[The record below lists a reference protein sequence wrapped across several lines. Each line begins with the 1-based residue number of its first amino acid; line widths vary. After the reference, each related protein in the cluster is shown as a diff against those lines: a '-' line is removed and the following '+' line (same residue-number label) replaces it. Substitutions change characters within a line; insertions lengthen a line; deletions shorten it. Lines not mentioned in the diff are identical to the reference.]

1 MLDKDSLR
9 QPTLITRALAIGL
22 LIYAAIPLDAA
33 AQELPDMII
42 RNVLIMVP
50 GSETDHT
57 LVNIQIRNGLVAAV
71 SEDRIPAALGVRVED
86 AELGYLRGN
95 VEVGSPPQFII
106 LDDNPDENF
115 EVLLDTPAHTIFAID
130 GDRIVTDNLQV
141 SLELDEPSELTT
153 QWISHNPPTVARS
166 ENFDFDERWNAV
178 DGKYA
183 SMVFSSGLF
192 LDRAKWLSQNVASK
206 NQPGVGDLTEFD
218 GGSIRAFRFGFNG
231 DLKFDRPWHYSIWFA
246 TNSFDSEFD
255 PQDSD
260 NFKWFDYRLD
270 IPLAD
275 RLTLSIGK
283 QKEPISLPRL
293 MTLTWNPMQER
304 AAVENAMLASRN
316 IGVSLSGNAFSERVT
331 WAAGMFNNWIDTDYS
346 FSKNARQYTGR
357 VTWLPM
363 LSNDETN
370 LIHVAVAVRHD
381 DARNGLR
388 YKAVPEVTDAPLFV
402 DTGLFAADSATLVNL
417 EASWRKGPLWIMTE
431 FMRNDVDAPALGNPT
446 FSGYH
451 IVGTW
456 ALTGE
461 MRPYN
466 RTSGVFGP
474 LPVARDADHGGPGAW
489 ELALRWSDL
498 DLTDGTI
505 DGGEMQVATAAATWW
520 INTSMNVSL
529 NYQSIWNEIGGSEG
543 RADVIVIR
551 LMLFTK

>member
-1 MLDKDSLR
+1 
-9 QPTLITRALAIGL
+9 
-22 LIYAAIPLDAA
+22 
-33 AQELPDMII
+33 MII
-42 RNVLIMVP
+42 RNVLIMEP
-50 GSETDHT
+50 GSESGHA
-57 LVNIQIRNGLVAAV
+57 LVNIQIRNGLVTAV

-206 NQPGVGDLTEFD
+206 NQPGVGDLTEYD

-246 TNSFDSEFD
+246 TNSFDSEFA

-293 MTLTWNPMQER
+293 MTLTWNPIQER

-331 WAAGMFNNWIDTDYS
+331 WAAGMFNNWIDSDYS
-346 FSKNARQYTGR
+346 FSENARQYTGR

-381 DARNGLR
+381 DTRNGLR

-466 RTSGVFGP
+466 RTGGVFGP

-543 RADVIVIR
+543 RADVFVIR

>member
-1 MLDKDSLR
+1 MSRTSLR
-9 QPTLITRALAIGL
+9 NATLIARLLAFGSL
-22 LIYAAIPLDAA
+22 LYTAFTLDAV

-42 RNVLIMVP
+42 RNVLIMEP
-50 GSETDHT
+50 GSKSGHA

-141 SLELDEPSELTT
+141 SLELDQPSELTT

-246 TNSFDSEFD
+246 TNSFDSEFA

-260 NFKWFDYRLD
+260 NFKWFDYRVD

-346 FSKNARQYTGR
+346 FSENARQYTGR

-456 ALTGE
+456 TLTGE
-461 MRPYN
+461 MRPYD

-474 LPVARDADHGGPGAW
+474 LPVARDANHGGPGAW

-498 DLTDGTI
+498 DLTDGAI
-505 DGGEMQVATAAATWW
+505 EGGEMQVATAAATWW
-520 INTSMNVSL
+520 LNTSMNVSL
-529 NYQSIWNEIGGSEG
+529 NYRSIWNEIGGSEG
-543 RADVIVIR
+543 RADVFVIR